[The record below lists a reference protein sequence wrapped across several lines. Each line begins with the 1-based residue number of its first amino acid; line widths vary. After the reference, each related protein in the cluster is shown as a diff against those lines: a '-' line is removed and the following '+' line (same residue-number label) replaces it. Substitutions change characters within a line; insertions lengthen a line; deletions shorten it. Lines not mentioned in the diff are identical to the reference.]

1 MNVFAARR
9 LPAVLAALV
18 MLPLAAPLRAQDN
31 VLDLR
36 VEWSG
41 ERTPLYQNFLYARTL
56 AGGRWMV
63 QGLVL
68 RLPADKYDE
77 LAVGGGYRV
86 ASMGGASAYVIA
98 GFGDATDARY
108 WEPALLVQRTQGK
121 LTGSFFVQ
129 RYTPADARGVV
140 QWLVDP
146 LEAQYAVAGPF
157 AVGASLYAYRADGG
171 DWSTR
176 FGPKVSLSDR
186 HGATEVRLSE
196 MSPGSRAL
204 QLRRVIL
211 F

>member
-9 LPAVLAALV
+9 HPAVLASLV

-31 VLDLR
+31 ALDLR

-86 ASMGGASAYVIA
+86 ASMGGASAYV
-98 GFGDATDARY
+98 
-108 WEPALLVQRTQGK
+108 QRTQGK

-129 RYTPADARGVV
+129 RYTPADARGIV

-146 LEAQYAVAGPF
+146 LEVQYAVAGPF

-186 HGATEVRLSE
+186 HGATEVRVSE